1 MKRKIIEIN
10 EELCNGCGACLSNC
24 PEGAIQ
30 VIDGKA
36 RLISDRF
43 CDGLG
48 ACVGECPLGAIKVV
62 ERDAEPYD
70 EVTVMAKIATQGENT
85 IKAHLQHLCDHNEQ
99 ELLKQAIGYLKA
111 NNIPVPDYEQAK
123 PAVSGG
129 CPGSLSRVF
138 EPSEP
143 AKKKCDCP
151 GGMSREFAHNKAGT
165 EDSASG
171 IRASKLTHWPVQ
183 LQLVNPDAGFF
194 EGADL
199 LVCADCVPFALN
211 GFHETMLAG
220 KTLVVF
226 CPKLDECHETYIEK
240 LTAMFTRKHIK
251 SITAVRMEV
260 PCCGGVEYM
269 VQEALNRSGADI
281 PYKRIVVTLDGKITN

>member
-10 EELCNGCGACLSNC
+10 EELCNGCGACLPNC
-24 PEGAIQ
+24 PEGALQ
-30 VIDGKA
+30 LIDGKV
-36 RLISDRF
+36 RLVSDRF

-48 ACVGECPLGAIKVV
+48 ACIGECPLGAIKVV
-62 ERDAEPYD
+62 EREAEPYD
-70 EVTVMAKIATQGENT
+70 EVIVMAKIATQGANT
-85 IKAHLQHLCDHNEQ
+85 IKAHLKHLREHNEDD
-99 ELLKQAIGYLKA
+99 LLAQAIGYLKE
-111 NNIPVPDYEQAK
+111 NNIAIPEDKEAQPTSPCAC
-123 PAVSGG
+123 SGS
-129 CPGSLSRVF
+129 P
-138 EPSEP
+138 EPEP
-143 AKKKCDCP
+143 EPEKCGCP
-151 GGMSREFAHNKAGT
+151 GGMSRVFDRSEAAAPQESST
-165 EDSASG
+165 QV
-171 IRASKLTHWPVQ
+171 RASSLTHWPVQ
-183 LQLVNPDAGFF
+183 LQLVNPDAPFL

-260 PCCGGVEYM
+260 PCCGGIEYM
-269 VQEALNRSGADI
+269 IKEALNRSGADI
-281 PYKRIVVTLDGKITN
+281 PFERLVVTLDGKIAD